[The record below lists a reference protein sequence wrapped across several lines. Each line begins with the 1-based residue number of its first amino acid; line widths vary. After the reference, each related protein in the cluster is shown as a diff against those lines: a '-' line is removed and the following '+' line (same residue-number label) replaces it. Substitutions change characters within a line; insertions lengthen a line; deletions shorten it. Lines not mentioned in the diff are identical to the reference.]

1 VDGYQGYEQT
11 RAQLAGCWAHVHR
24 KFIEAKTV
32 QGKGKSGKADQAL
45 SFIQKLYGVEQKIK
59 DDSPAQKQEKRTA
72 LAQPVMDKLKTWL
85 DKSALQV
92 NPQSLLGK
100 AIHYTLKQWG
110 KLQVYLHDGHVN
122 IDNNRAERAIK
133 PFVIGRKA
141 WLFSNSRGGA
151 QASAIL
157 YSMVETAK
165 ANGLMPVD
173 YLMRLFE
180 QLPLLNDG
188 DDIDPLLPWNIQD
201 GLTDNVKLTHL
212 ND

>member
-1 VDGYQGYEQT
+1 
-11 RAQLAGCWAHVHR
+11 
-24 KFIEAKTV
+24 
-32 QGKGKSGKADQAL
+32 
-45 SFIQKLYGVEQKIK
+45 
-59 DDSPAQKQEKRTA
+59 
-72 LAQPVMDKLKTWL
+72 MDKLKTWL

-100 AIHYTLKQWG
+100 AIHYTLKQWD

-165 ANGLMPVD
+165 ANGMMPVD
-173 YLMRLFE
+173 YLMILFE

-188 DDIDPLLPWNIQD
+188 DDLDQLLPWHINADKNGQ
-201 GLTDNVKLTHL
+201 
-212 ND
+212 

>member
-1 VDGYQGYEQT
+1 MDGYQGYEQT
-11 RAQLAGCWAHVHR
+11 GARLAGCWAHARR

-59 DDSPAQKQEKRTA
+59 DDSPVQKQEKRTA

-100 AIHYTLKQWG
+100 AIHYTLKQWD

-151 QASAIL
+151 QASVQCDSLASGSSGQPARKRFVGSISRFSSRSRSRWSP
-157 YSMVETAK
+157 YASATSAS
-165 ANGLMPVD
+165 ADPGRRNGLMST
-173 YLMRLFE
+173 E
-180 QLPLLNDG
+180 
-188 DDIDPLLPWNIQD
+188 
-201 GLTDNVKLTHL
+201 
-212 ND
+212 